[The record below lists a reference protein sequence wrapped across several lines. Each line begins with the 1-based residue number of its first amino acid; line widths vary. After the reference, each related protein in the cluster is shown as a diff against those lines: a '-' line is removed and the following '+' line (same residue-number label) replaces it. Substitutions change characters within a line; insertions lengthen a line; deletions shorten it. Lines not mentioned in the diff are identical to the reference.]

1 MTKRRAKKYDSTR
14 GLIKK
19 LSEKD
24 TLLCTISSLS
34 KKKAEN
40 TDEHCVTIDSI
51 RTILINKET
60 TDKVIDCIIHELNRK
75 VIQTNEE
82 IAVCIDNINN
92 NKGELV

>member
-1 MTKRRAKKYDSTR
+1 MKLYDSTR

-34 KKKAEN
+34 EKKAEN
-40 TDEHCVTIDSI
+40 TDEHYVTIDSI

-60 TDKVIDCIIHELNRK
+60 TDKVIDCIIHELNKK
-75 VIQTNEE
+75 VIQTNKG

>member
-1 MTKRRAKKYDSTR
+1 MKLYDSTR
-14 GLIKK
+14 GLIKE

-34 KKKAEN
+34 EKKAEN
-40 TDEHCVTIDSI
+40 TDEHYVTIDDN
-51 RTILINKET
+51 RCILINKET
-60 TDKVIDCIIHELNRK
+60 SDKIIDCIIQELDKK
-75 VIQTNEE
+75 VIQANNK